1 MQPSTWTIRIAH
13 EYPPAAHMEDLE
25 LIYKKVW
32 DHYNQ
37 ITNFTK
43 AEFDQIVELS
53 TIVTLKKGEL
63 VFKQGTIPKYGG
75 YIIRGAVRYFH
86 TDNDRREIT
95 TGFQF
100 EDDCFGDM
108 RSILFNEPASLSL
121 QAIEETTIGRLDKSH
136 YLHLFDHC
144 KPFAKVMLL
153 ALEKNYNQLVGETIQ
168 RIDREAQERYVK
180 MMSQYPHILQRVPQ
194 RHIASYLG
202 IKPQSLSR
210 IRKSITERPT
220 TAMQY
225 SVQLRH

>member
-1 MQPSTWTIRIAH
+1 MQ
-13 EYPPAAHMEDLE
+13 DLE

-37 ITNFTK
+37 ITHFTK
-43 AEFDQIVELS
+43 EEFDQIVELS
-53 TIVTLKKGEL
+53 TIITLKKGEM

-86 TDNDRREIT
+86 TDSDHREIT

-108 RSILFNEPASLSL
+108 RSILFNESSTLSL
-121 QAIEETTIGRLDKSH
+121 QAIEETTIGRLDKKH

-153 ALEKNYNQLVGETIQ
+153 AIEKSYNELVGETIE
-168 RIDREAQERYVK
+168 RIDREAEERYVK
-180 MMSQYPHILQRVPQ
+180 MLNQYPHILQRVSQ

-210 IRKSITERPT
+210 IRKNIMERTSP
-220 TAMQY
+220 MLQY
-225 SVQLRH
+225 SA

>member
-1 MQPSTWTIRIAH
+1 MQDI
-13 EYPPAAHMEDLE
+13 E

-37 ITNFTK
+37 ITHFSK
-43 AEFDQIVELS
+43 EEFDQIVELS
-53 TIVTLKKGEL
+53 SIATVKKGEL
-63 VFKQGTIPKYGG
+63 LFKQGTIPKYGG

-86 TDNDRREIT
+86 MDSDRREIT

-108 RSILFNEPASLSL
+108 RSILFNEPAKLSL
-121 QAIEETTIGRLDKSH
+121 QAIEETTVGRLDKSH

-153 ALEKNYNQLVGETIQ
+153 ALEKNYNNLVGETIE
-168 RIDREAQERYVK
+168 RIDREAEDRYVK
-180 MMSQYPHILQRVPQ
+180 MLNQYPHILQRVSQ

-210 IRKSITERPT
+210 IRKNIMERP
-220 TAMQY
+220 AAA
-225 SVQLRH
+225 LRLSA

>member
-1 MQPSTWTIRIAH
+1 MQ
-13 EYPPAAHMEDLE
+13 DLD

-37 ITNFTK
+37 IAQFSK
-43 AEFDQIVELS
+43 EEFDQIVELS
-53 TIVTLKKGEL
+53 SIVTLKKGEM

-86 TDNDRREIT
+86 TDSYRQEIT
-95 TGFQF
+95 TGFHF

-108 RSILFNEPASLSL
+108 RSILFNEPAKLSL
-121 QAIEETTIGRLDKSH
+121 QAMEETTIGRLDKSH

-153 ALEKNYNQLVGETIQ
+153 ALEKSNNDLVGETIE
-168 RIDREAQERYVK
+168 RIDREAEERYVN
-180 MMSQYPHILQRVPQ
+180 MLNQYPHILQRVSQ

-210 IRKSITERPT
+210 IRKNIMERPSS
-220 TAMQY
+220 MRY
-225 SVQLRH
+225 SA

>member
-1 MQPSTWTIRIAH
+1 MQDI
-13 EYPPAAHMEDLE
+13 E

-37 ITNFTK
+37 ITHFSK
-43 AEFDQIVELS
+43 EEFDQIVELS
-53 TIVTLKKGEL
+53 SIATVKKGEL
-63 VFKQGTIPKYGG
+63 LFKQGTIPKYGG

-86 TDNDRREIT
+86 TDIDRRETT

-108 RSILFNEPASLSL
+108 RSILFNEPAKLSL

-153 ALEKNYNQLVGETIQ
+153 AVEKSYNDLVGETIE
-168 RIDREAQERYVK
+168 RIDHEAEDRYIK
-180 MMSQYPHILQRVPQ
+180 MLHQYPHILQRVSQ

-210 IRKSITERPT
+210 IRKNIMERP
-220 TAMQY
+220 APA
-225 SVQLRH
+225 LRLSA